1 MTLCVI
7 ACKAF
12 FLPRLAERDQKV
24 FAIEVF
30 FDLVIAHANSHR
42 ADFICGFP

>member
-1 MTLCVI
+1 M

-30 FDLVIAHANSHR
+30 LDLDIAHATSHR
-42 ADFICGFP
+42 ADFICGLP